1 MSKFR
6 KILSIFALSILAL
19 SLVCAIAVFSVYLFA
34 KRNVNYAA
42 DDMLF
47 ANSQSGG
54 TRLFGID
61 AEGKTREIELL
72 SKNGVKKLKYDLGE
86 ISDFLKNGFIAM
98 EDREFYSHSGVNYR
112 RTLGA
117 LSNYIFKT
125 SGKFGA
131 STITQ
136 QVVKNISGDNQP
148 TITRKLAEIIR
159 ALHMEAGHSKQ
170 EILELYLNIVPLT
183 DSMVGV
189 GMGARTYFGKEPDEL
204 TLSEA
209 ATIIGITNS
218 PARYN
223 PYRHYD
229 ACLEKR
235 NRVLYAMRDFGVINE
250 SEYTAAIA
258 EPISLLPKEESSG
271 GNYSWFT
278 ETVLSDVTSDLVKK
292 YGISKSAAELMLF
305 GGGYDIYTTENIE
318 IQKILEDYFEN
329 PENFPTAVGAG
340 LNYSM
345 AVCDSSSGD
354 LIAICGSA
362 GEKQGDRLL
371 NYATVNVTPG
381 SVLKPLALY
390 APLIDKRLIS
400 WSTLFEDS
408 PIKIKQKDGSF
419 SVYPRN
425 HPDIYEGEI
434 QLHTAL
440 EKSKNTVA
448 VRLYEMLGGENIY
461 YRLKN
466 DFGFD
471 TLVRNVY
478 NQNGDKLTDVDI
490 APLALGQ
497 LTYGV
502 PLRRLT
508 SAYTVFPS
516 DGVYRNSR
524 SYIKVISSRGEVV
537 LENSKSEK
545 RVFRPEA
552 ARLMNKLLEGVCD
565 SGTARSITL
574 KNAVDTAG
582 KTGTSG
588 ADRDR
593 LFIGYTP
600 YVTGGIWCGYT
611 DKNIP
616 VGNHSPS
623 HLAVWDGVM
632 QKIHEYILKN
642 DESPIGFSDEGLEYL
657 PYDTDTGE
665 IIHDGASDTE
675 GVEWG
680 YFEVMREQKN
690 ERHFG
695 FGIFD
700 FSPAT
705 TDEKRKRCYLNEKS
719 LN

>member
-1 MSKFR
+1 MSKSR
-6 KILSIFALSILAL
+6 KIFSVVGISILAFAL
-19 SLVCAIAVFSVYLFA
+19 IFSLVFFALYLFA
-34 KRNVNYAA
+34 RKNVNYAA

-47 ANSQSGG
+47 INSESGG

-61 AEGKTREIELL
+61 AEGEAREIELL

-125 SGKFGA
+125 SGRFGA

-148 TITRKLAEIIR
+148 TITRKLTEIIR
-159 ALHMEAGHSKQ
+159 ALHIEAGHSKE

-183 DSMVGV
+183 DNMVGV

-229 ACLEKR
+229 ACIEKR
-235 NRVLYAMRDFGVINE
+235 NRVLYAMRDFGVIGE
-250 SEYTAAIA
+250 SEYRAAIA
-258 EPISLLPKEESSG
+258 EPINLVPKKESGSVSR
-271 GNYSWFT
+271 SWFT
-278 ETVLSDVTSDLVKK
+278 ETVLCDVVADMGKK
-292 YGISKSAAELMLF
+292 YGISESAARLLVMN
-305 GGGYDIYTTENIE
+305 GGYEIYTTENIE
-318 IQKILEDYFEN
+318 AQRILEEYFEN
-329 PENFPTAVGAG
+329 PDNFPSAVSDG

-345 AVCDSSSGD
+345 AVCDSNSGD
-354 LIAICGSA
+354 LIAIYGSA
-362 GEKQGDRLL
+362 GEKRGDRLL

-400 WSTLFEDS
+400 WSTIFDDT
-408 PIKIKQKDGSF
+408 PIKIKKKDGSF
-419 SVYPRN
+419 SVYPKN
-425 HPDIYEGEI
+425 HPDIYEGKI

-461 YRLKN
+461 YDLKEN
-466 DFGFD
+466 FGFD

-478 NQNGDKLTDVDI
+478 NKNGDKLTDVDI

-497 LTYGV
+497 LSYGI
-502 PLRRLT
+502 PLRSLT
-508 SAYTVFPS
+508 SAYTVFPG
-516 DGVYRNSR
+516 DGVYRNHR
-524 SYIKVISSRGEVV
+524 SYTEVLNSHGELI
-537 LENSKSEK
+537 LENPKSEK
-545 RVFRPEA
+545 RVFRTEA
-552 ARLMNKLLEGVCD
+552 ARLMNKLLEGVCER
-565 SGTARSITL
+565 GTARSITL
-574 KNAVDTAG
+574 KNTVDTAG

-600 YVTGGIWCGYT
+600 YITAGIWCGYT

-632 QKIHEYILKN
+632 QKIHEQILKN
-642 DESPIGFSDEGLEYL
+642 NESPIGFSDEGLEYL

-665 IIHDGASDTE
+665 IIYDSASDIE

-690 ERHFG
+690 ERHFS

-700 FSPAT
+700 FSPARA
-705 TDEKRKRCYLNEKS
+705 DEQRKRRYQ
-719 LN
+719 